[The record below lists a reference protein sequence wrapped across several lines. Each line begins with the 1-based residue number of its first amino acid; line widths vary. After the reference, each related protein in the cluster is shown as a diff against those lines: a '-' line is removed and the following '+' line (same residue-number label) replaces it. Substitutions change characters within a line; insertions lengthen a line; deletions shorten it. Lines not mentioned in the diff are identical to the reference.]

1 MARLT
6 RLVYPVFEVKNLAKW
21 QPFAEQ
27 MYGLPIQSVSGT
39 EDHEVVIDST
49 GCRLILRQG
58 KADDLVGVGWETD
71 DIDGLFDRLSTD
83 GVNPV
88 WLDAGASPLR
98 GSEKGFMFLDPDGLP
113 VEVIEQSNSAN
124 PFVPSS
130 HGLSFQAGEMGFGH
144 LTVMSKNFD
153 AMEQFYRS
161 YGLGVSDYVDW
172 EIIKG
177 LKLHL
182 AFMHANARHHSLAVG
197 RMPVFPKRLHHFML
211 EVEDRHQVGVS
222 FDRIRKAG
230 IKVKNEI
237 GVHPNDKS
245 FTFYVK
251 SPSGFEAELGAEGI
265 QVNPEDP
272 DREVGQYY
280 QLSIWGHKMTALDTL
295 PLKAA
300 ATYMKLTG
308 ND

>member
-6 RLVYPVFEVKNLAKW
+6 RLVYPVFEVRNLAKW
-21 QPFAEQ
+21 RPFAEH
-27 MYGLPIQSVSGT
+27 MYGLPVQKVAGT

-58 KADDLVGVGWETD
+58 KADDLIGTGWETD
-71 DIDGLFDRLSTD
+71 DLDGLFERMSTE

-88 WLDAGASPLR
+88 WLDPGSSPLSGGDR
-98 GSEKGFMFLDPDGLP
+98 ALMFIDPDGLQ
-113 VEVIEQSNSAN
+113 VEVFERSDSAN

-153 AMEQFYRS
+153 AMERFYCS
-161 YGLGVSDYVDW
+161 YGLGVSDYIDW

-177 LKLHL
+177 LRLHL
-182 AFMHANARHHSLAVG
+182 AFMHANARHHSLALG
-197 RMPVFPKRLHHFML
+197 RMPVFPRRLHHFML
-211 EVEDRHQVGVS
+211 EAEDRHQVGVS
-222 FDRIRKAG
+222 LDRIRKAG
-230 IKVKNEI
+230 IKVRNEI
-237 GVHPNDKS
+237 GVHPNDRS
-245 FTFYVK
+245 FTFYVQ
-251 SPSGFEAELGAEGI
+251 SPSGFEAELGAEG
-265 QVNPEDP
+265 VHVDPDDP
-272 DREVGQYY
+272 DREVGQYD
-280 QLSIWGHKMTALDTL
+280 QLSIWGHRMTTLGTL

-308 ND
+308 RV

>member
-6 RLVYPVFEVKNLAKW
+6 RLVYPVFEVRSLAKW
-21 QPFAEQ
+21 LPFAEH
-27 MYGLPIQSVSGT
+27 MYGLPVQKAPGT
-39 EDHEVVIDST
+39 EDHEVVIDGT

-58 KADDLVGVGWETD
+58 KADDLAGVGWETD
-71 DIDGLFDRLSTD
+71 ELEGLFDQLSAD

-88 WLDAGASPLR
+88 WLDPGKSSLR
-98 GSEKGFMFLDPDGLP
+98 GAERAIVFLDPDGLP
-113 VEVIEQSNSAN
+113 VEVFERSKSAN
-124 PFVPSS
+124 PFVPSN

-144 LTVMSKNFD
+144 LTVMSKEFD
-153 AMEQFYRS
+153 AMERFYRKC
-161 YGLGVSDYVDW
+161 GLGVSDYIDW

-182 AFMHANARHHSLAVG
+182 AFMHANSRHHSLAVG

-211 EVEDRHQVGVS
+211 EVQDRHQVGVS

-230 IKVKNEI
+230 IKVRNEI
-237 GVHPNDKS
+237 GVHPNDRS

-265 QVNPEDP
+265 NVDWEDP
-272 DREVGQYY
+272 DREVGQYDR
-280 QLSIWGHKMTALDTL
+280 LSIWGHRMTALDTL

-300 ATYMKLTG
+300 ATYMKLAG
-308 ND
+308 HV